1 MNGEEYMVSA
11 WIMPLIP
18 VLRGYTLAIAAME
31 QAGEE
36 RQIVEVSYE
45 VMRDMMHGRTLEEKQ
60 LLSEQLDL
68 LCTLA
73 NVG

>member
-1 MNGEEYMVSA
+1 MVSA